1 MDRQFITTS
10 ENPVVVIETVQG
22 DLRLKGHSE
31 LGVFAKGSEAEDI
44 TLEQRGDAIVLTS
57 RGDLGVRV
65 PRNATVRVLAAHGD
79 ATFKALEGS
88 LEIDTVH
95 GELTLRG
102 VGTVHINR
110 LHGELSAKNIA
121 GDLAIVAMDGDADV
135 RDIQGSFTV
144 SEIVRGN
151 LRLDDA
157 TCDASASVE
166 GNINLRLDPTA
177 GQTYTFEAKGN
188 IFCRL
193 SDENSVEISVPK
205 ANKVTVNLPEVKS
218 SGAIQTPYAL
228 TLGEGDASL
237 TLTARGNVVIDSH
250 APDWD
255 MEDFEVNLEA
265 DMDRL
270 GDEIGVQMEQQI
282 EAQMRMLEANL
293 NSQMASLTSRLGAA
307 RLSEEQ
313 ARRVEERAR
322 QASERAAAQAQ
333 ERMRRTQERMEQKLN
348 AAQRKIEQKRR
359 AADRHSRWSTPPIPP
374 IPPILPAPRVWPSP
388 RTASVPPAEPVSEEE
403 RLTILRMLEQKK
415 ISLDEAEKLLNALE
429 GKEA

>member
-10 ENPVVVIETVQG
+10 ENPVVVIESVAG
-22 DLRLKGHSE
+22 DLRLKGHTE
-31 LGVFAKGSEAEDI
+31 LGVYAKGSEAEDI
-44 TLEQRGDAIVLTS
+44 TLEQRGDEIVLTS
-57 RGDLGVRV
+57 HGDLSVRV
-65 PRNATVRVLAAHGD
+65 PRKATVRVQAAHGD
-79 ATFKALEGS
+79 ATFKALEGG
-88 LEIDTVH
+88 LEIDAVH
-95 GELTLRG
+95 GDLTLRG
-102 VGTVHINR
+102 VGSTHLNQVY
-110 LHGELSAKNIA
+110 GELSAKNVS
-121 GDLAIVAMDGDADV
+121 GDLVIVAVDGDADV

-144 SEIVRGN
+144 SEIARGN
-151 LRLDDA
+151 LRLDNA
-157 TCDASASVE
+157 NCDASAIVN

-177 GQTYTFEAKGN
+177 GQTYSFEAKGN

-228 TLGEGDASL
+228 TLGEGDAKLSL
-237 TLTARGNVVIDSH
+237 TANGNVVIDSH

-255 MEDFEVNLEA
+255 MEDFDVKIGA

-270 GDEIGVQMEQQI
+270 GDEIGIQMEQQI

-293 NSQMASLTSRLGAA
+293 NAQMTSLTSRLGAA

-322 QASERAAAQAQ
+322 LASERASAQAQ
-333 ERMRRTQERMEQKLN
+333 ERMRRAQERMEQKLN
-348 AAQRKIEQKRR
+348 AAQRKIEQKKR
-359 AADRHSRWSTPPIPP
+359 AAGRHSQWGGAIPPIPP
-374 IPPILPAPRVWPSP
+374 IPPIPRVWSAP
-388 RTASVPPAEPVSEEE
+388 RAAPVPPTEPVSEEE

-415 ISLDEAEKLLNALE
+415 ISLDDAEKLLSALE

>member
-10 ENPVVVIETVQG
+10 ENPVVVIEAVQG
-22 DLRLKGHSE
+22 DLRLKGHLE
-31 LGVFAKGSEAEDI
+31 LEVAAKASDAND
-44 TLEQRGDAIVLTS
+44 LSLVQREDAIVLNS
-57 RGDLGVRV
+57 RGDLSVRV
-65 PRNATVRVLAAHGD
+65 PRNATVRVETAHGD
-79 ATFKALEGS
+79 ATFKALEGV

-102 VGTVHINR
+102 VGSTHINQV
-110 LHGELSAKNIA
+110 HGELSAKNIA
-121 GDLAIVAMDGDADV
+121 GDLLVAAVEGDVDA

-144 SEIVRGN
+144 SDVVRGN

-157 TCDASASVE
+157 NCDASAKVI

-177 GQTYTFEAKGN
+177 GQSYSFESQGN

-218 SGAIQTPYAL
+218 SGPIQTPYAL
-228 TLGEGDASL
+228 TLGEGDAKL

-255 MEDFEVNLEA
+255 MEDFEVNIEA

-270 GDEIGVQMEQQI
+270 GDEIGNQMEQQI
-282 EAQMRMLEANL
+282 EAQMRMIEANL
-293 NSQMASLTSRLGAA
+293 NAQMASLTSRLGAA

-322 QASERAAAQAQ
+322 LASERASVQAQ
-333 ERMRRTQERMEQKLN
+333 ERMRRAQERMEQKLN
-348 AAQRKIEQKRR
+348 AAQRKIEQKKR
-359 AADRHSRWSTPPIPP
+359 AAGRHPQWGFVIPPMPPSPPI
-374 IPPILPAPRVWPSP
+374 PRVWPAP
-388 RTASVPPAEPVSEEE
+388 RTAPVPPAEPVSEAE
-403 RLTILRMLEQKK
+403 RLAILRMLEQKK